1 MVQLKAAACKVD
13 ITPKSGYVVE
23 SKLYAR
29 ILLLDVDGA
38 TAAIVSLDS
47 CFAHDTLFCHKCRYS
62 YPFSGEVL
70 PIPPTLEPDARKK
83 WAEAVGDPKPKEPQ
97 RLFVS
102 ATHTHAA
109 APAIGGDA
117 TEEIRKAIETAK
129 NKLRPA
135 TLLLARKAGPG
146 PRLARLRRPDLRPQS
161 PGAYPIDD
169 TLVALYVRCDPE
181 GALISLIA
189 NHGIHG
195 TLWSES
201 ARLSPDFMGEAMLQ
215 VEDDCRDTAH
225 IVETIPLFLQGCCG
239 DVGVVYPEPE
249 SRRSDYGAVR
259 DWGGYLRNHI
269 WLGNP
274 VAVPLQ
280 PVPLRTAQST
290 VWPTI
295 RPYYGVESK
304 TPVPK
309 PSIVVSGIRFAQE
322 TVLLGVSGEL
332 FSDYRAKICEWAAAA
347 PFSLPH
353 VIVGGLVNGYS
364 GYIPTRIDFNE
375 RAVWDK
381 AGAHDG
387 YEMSVTPYTA
397 AIEDELRAGVTDV
410 LKQLTS

>member
-29 ILLLDVDGA
+29 ILLLDADGA

-47 CFAHDTLFCHKCRYS
+47 CFAHDKLFFHKRFYTD
-62 YPFSGEVL
+62 PLSGDVL
-70 PIPPTLEPDARKK
+70 EIPPTLESDARRK
-83 WAEAVGDPKPKEPQ
+83 WADAVGDPNPEEPQ

-102 ATHTHAA
+102 ATHTHAS
-109 APAIGGDA
+109 APTIGVDA
-117 TEEIRKAIETAK
+117 TEEIRKAIAAAK
-129 NKLRPA
+129 DKLRPA
-135 TLLLARKAGPG
+135 KLLLAKRVDPS
-146 PRLARLRRPDLRPQS
+146 PQLARLRRPNLKPQT

-169 TLVALYVRCDPE
+169 TLVILNVLCDPE

-189 NHGIHG
+189 NYGIHG

-201 ARLSPDFMGEAMLQ
+201 NRLSPDFMGEAILQ
-215 VEDDCRDTAH
+215 VEEACRQSSSAQF
-225 IVETIPLFLQGCCG
+225 VETIPLFLQGCCG

-249 SRRSDYGAVR
+249 SRRSDYNVVR
-259 DWGGYLRNHI
+259 DWGGYLKNHFV
-269 WLGNP
+269 LDGL
-274 VAVPLQ
+274 PLQ
-280 PVPLRTAQST
+280 PMPLRTAQHT
-290 VWPTI
+290 VYPTI
-295 RPYYGVESK
+295 RPNYGAASAI
-304 TPVPK
+304 PVPT

-347 PFSLPH
+347 PFFLPH
-353 VIVGGLVNGYS
+353 VIVSGLVNGYS
-364 GYIPTRIDFNE
+364 GYIPTRIDFKE
-375 RAVWDK
+375 RAVWDD

-397 AIEDELRAGVTDV
+397 AIEEELRAGVTNV
-410 LKQLTS
+410 LEQLTS